1 MEQETKIRN
10 NVFAFLLNV
19 FCPGVVF
26 LTDYFCTLTKSEKE
40 TGAYSSFSREKKLKT
55 EPCIEKCMED
65 EFRVQGKNAKRLKEI
80 CEKEGLHSPAEC
92 ADFLLNIYTKRNK
105 DTNTLK
111 EIRNRYENA
120 TCVQCQRQIKLGEI
134 CYWDPIEHKVLCSN
148 CFIKNNAN
156 SFSSKEIVKLELKKT
171 QLENELKVLQEE
183 KKKLLNEM
191 QIVQVYEELNNYPK
205 KLEDLYQKIIKSI
218 MDYGFSQDQGQK
230 AKVLEEISQIK
241 EVIKN
246 QNQKLEVLA
255 RSLLKAR
262 ARK

>member
-1 MEQETKIRN
+1 
-10 NVFAFLLNV
+10 
-19 FCPGVVF
+19 
-26 LTDYFCTLTKSEKE
+26 
-40 TGAYSSFSREKKLKT
+40 
-55 EPCIEKCMED
+55 MED

-134 CYWDPIEHKVLCSN
+134 CYYDPIEHKVLCSN
-148 CFIKNNAN
+148 CYIRNNAD

-171 QLENELKVLQEE
+171 QLENQIKILQEE
-183 KKKLLNEM
+183 KKKLLNDM

-205 KLEDLYQKIIKSI
+205 ELENLHQKLIKSI
-218 MDYGFSQDQGQK
+218 MDYGFSQDQNQK
-230 AKVLEEISQIK
+230 AKVLEAINEIK
-241 EVIKN
+241 ELIKI
-246 QNQKLEVLA
+246 QNEKLELLA
-255 RSLLKAR
+255 KALLKAKK
-262 ARK
+262 AKSS